1 MIIIVKAGQNHL
13 PGILEIENA
22 SFAAPW
28 SPGGMMAELESSD
41 VRFFVAMDGETVA
54 GFGILHCFGDEAEIF
69 NLAVRP
75 DRRSQ
80 GIGRM
85 LLGELC
91 RAADSGGVRN
101 IYLEVRESNAAAR
114 GLYTKFGFRNIGRR
128 KNYYDSPRE
137 DALLM
142 VRQRPLPENQA

>member
-1 MIIIVKAGQNHL
+1 MIKIVKAGQNHL
-13 PGILEIENA
+13 PSIMEIENA

-28 SPGGMMAELESSD
+28 SQKGMMSELESSD
-41 VRFFVAMDGETVA
+41 VLFLTAIDGETVA
-54 GFGILHCFGDEAEIF
+54 GFGILHCFGEEAEIF

-75 DRRSQ
+75 DRRGQ

-85 LLGELC
+85 LLEGLC
-91 RAADSGGVRN
+91 RTADTGEVQN

-114 GLYTKFGFRNIGRR
+114 SLYTELGFRNVGRR
-128 KNYYDSPRE
+128 RNYYDSPRE

-142 VRQRPLPENQA
+142 ARQRPLPES

>member
-1 MIIIVKAGQNHL
+1 MITIVKAGKNHL
-13 PGILEIENA
+13 PGILEIENT

-28 SPGGMMAELESSD
+28 STSGMLAELESSD
-41 VRFFVAMDGETVA
+41 VCFLTAMDGETVA

-75 DRRSQ
+75 DRR
-80 GIGRM
+80 GKGLGRM
-85 LLGELC
+85 LLEELC
-91 RAADSGGVRN
+91 RTADTGGVQN

-114 GLYTKFGFRNIGRR
+114 GLYAKFGFRNVGRR
-128 KNYYDSPRE
+128 KKYYDNPRE

-142 VRQRPLPENQA
+142 ARQRPLPEK